1 MSAGHSPD
9 LTTPTSGL
17 TSRLLVGDGFPLA
30 LLATILVE
38 GVIVLAHTAA
48 RGLRIRRWLTFV
60 TLINLITQPALWCV
74 MGLLPA
80 DIPYFPVLA
89 IGESLVW
96 LTEAVLL
103 HVLAGGRL
111 TPREAAI
118 ASLVLNGVSVG
129 IGLLLPV

>member
-1 MSAGHSPD
+1 MSAGCSPD

-38 GVIVLAHTAA
+38 GVIVLAYTAT

-74 MGLLPA
+74 MRLLPA
-80 DIPYFPVLA
+80 DVAYFSALA
-89 IGESLVW
+89 VGESLVW
-96 LTEAVLL
+96 LVEAVLL
-103 HVLAGGRL
+103 HLLAGGRL
-111 TPREAAI
+111 TLRNAAI
-118 ASLVLNGVSVG
+118 VSLILNGVSVG
-129 IGLLLPV
+129 IGLLLPS